1 MSELSTNKQIS
12 SALSGKR
19 LNKRERKYLAKKMI
33 KRVRKDVGY
42 LLKPK
47 SWWMPFDFH
56 VWLLSRLLYLDNKS
70 LKRICLISDHTSEQK
85 KT

>member
-12 SALSGKR
+12 SALSGKK
-19 LNKRERKYLAKKMI
+19 LSKRDRRYLAKKML

-47 SWWMPFDFH
+47 PRWITFNFH
-56 VWLLSRLLYLDNKS
+56 VWLLSKLLFLDNKS
-70 LKRICLISDHTSEQK
+70 LEKLCLTSSSEQK
-85 KT
+85 KI

>member
-1 MSELSTNKQIS
+1 MS
-12 SALSGKR
+12 KR
-19 LNKRERKYLAKKMI
+19 DRKYIAKKFI

-47 SWWMPFDFH
+47 PRLMPFRLH
-56 VWLLSRLLYLDNKS
+56 IWLLSRLLHLDNKS
-70 LKRICLISDHTSEQK
+70 LKKICLISSSKAK

>member
-1 MSELSTNKQIS
+1 MKELSTNQ
-12 SALSGKR
+12 R
-19 LNKRERKYLAKKMI
+19 MNKRDRKYIAKKFI

-47 SWWMPFDFH
+47 PRLMPFNVH
-56 VWLLSRLLYLDNKS
+56 VWLLSKLLYLDNKS
-70 LKRICLISDHTSEQK
+70 LSKICLTTSSKAK